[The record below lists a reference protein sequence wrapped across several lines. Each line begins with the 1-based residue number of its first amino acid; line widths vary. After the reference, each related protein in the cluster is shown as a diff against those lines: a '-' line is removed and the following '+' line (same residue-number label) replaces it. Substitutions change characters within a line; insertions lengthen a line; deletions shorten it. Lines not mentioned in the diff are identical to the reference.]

1 MLHFA
6 RWKVTLVLLVVLLG
20 LLFSIPN
27 LFTAQEIKDEYPSW
41 LPNGKIVLGLDLQ
54 GGAHILMQVEKDG
67 IIKDRLEILRGDVRS
82 ALREDKIGY
91 TGLAARDGAVQVRI
105 RDISQLDAARE
116 KLKDLVQPVS
126 TSLLSGGGAMET
138 SLEVNDDGL
147 IRLVLTEEGITARV
161 SSAVAQSVEVI
172 RRRVDELG
180 TTEPSIQREG
190 EDRILVQVPGLQDP
204 DRLKD
209 ILETTANLSFRMVDT
224 SMAPE
229 TALQSRPPLDS
240 EVLYEAEDPQ
250 NPKDQKNRV
259 PYLVK
264 KRVLISGDEL
274 DDAQPTFDS
283 RTNEPVVSF
292 RFNTSGAKKFAR
304 ITEQNVGLPF
314 AIVLDDEVISAPTIR
329 EPIRGG
335 SGIISGSFTA
345 ESANDLAVLMRAGA
359 LPAKLTI
366 VEERTVGP
374 GLGADSIAAGE
385 IAGIVGAFAVVV
397 FMIIAYGL
405 FGIFANIALVV
416 NVCLL
421 LGVLSFLG
429 ATLTLPGIAGIV
441 LTVGMAVD
449 ANVLIFERIREENN
463 YGRSTIAAIDLG
475 YSRALGTILD
485 ANITTFIAAIILF
498 SLGSGPVRG
507 FAITLAVGIVTTVF
521 SAFTFNRLL
530 VATWIK
536 YRRPSNLPI

>member
-6 RWKVTLVLLVVLLG
+6 RWKVALVLLVVLVG
-20 LLFSIPN
+20 LLFSLPN
-27 LFTAQEIKDEYPSW
+27 LFSDQELQDDYPSW
-41 LPNGKIVLGLDLQ
+41 LPNSKIVLGLDLQ

-67 IIKDRLEILRGDVRS
+67 IIEDRLEILRGDVRS

-105 RDISQLDAARE
+105 RDITQLDAARE
-116 KLKDLVQPVS
+116 KLQDLVQPVS
-126 TSLLSGGGAMET
+126 TSLLTGGGAMET

-147 IRLVLTEEGITARV
+147 MRLVLTEEGITARV

-229 TALQSRPPLDS
+229 TALQTRPPLDS
-240 EVLYEAEDPQ
+240 EILYEADDPQ
-250 NPKDQKNRV
+250 NPTAQENRV

-304 ITEQNVGLPF
+304 VTEQNVGLPF
-314 AIVLDDEVISAPTIR
+314 AIVLDDEVISAPSIR

-335 SGIISGSFTA
+335 VRHYF
-345 ESANDLAVLMRAGA
+345 R
-359 LPAKLTI
+359 
-366 VEERTVGP
+366 
-374 GLGADSIAAGE
+374 
-385 IAGIVGAFAVVV
+385 
-397 FMIIAYGL
+397 
-405 FGIFANIALVV
+405 
-416 NVCLL
+416 
-421 LGVLSFLG
+421 
-429 ATLTLPGIAGIV
+429 
-441 LTVGMAVD
+441 
-449 ANVLIFERIREENN
+449 LIH
-463 YGRSTIAAIDLG
+463 
-475 YSRALGTILD
+475 SRK
-485 ANITTFIAAIILF
+485 
-498 SLGSGPVRG
+498 RQ
-507 FAITLAVGIVTTVF
+507 
-521 SAFTFNRLL
+521 
-530 VATWIK
+530 
-536 YRRPSNLPI
+536 

>member
-6 RWKVTLVLLVVLLG
+6 RWKVVLVLTTVVVG
-20 LLFSIPN
+20 LLYALPN
-27 LFTAQEIKDEYPSW
+27 LFSSKTLSESFPSW
-41 LPNGKIVLGLDLQ
+41 LPANQLVLGLDLQ
-54 GGAHILMQVEKDG
+54 GGAHILLQVEEDG
-67 IIKDRLEILRGDVRS
+67 VIKERLDVLRGDVRS
-82 ALREDKIGY
+82 LLREDKIGY
-91 TGLAARDGAVQVRI
+91 TGLAIKDNAVQVRI
-105 RDISQLDAARE
+105 RDLGDLDAAKT
-116 KLKDLVQPVS
+116 KLQDLVQPVTS
-126 TSLLSGGGAMET
+126 SLLSSGGARET
-138 SLEVNDDGL
+138 ALDVADNGVIHLS
-147 IRLVLTEEGITARV
+147 LTEEGIAARV
-161 SSAVAQSVEVI
+161 SNAVNQSIEVI

-190 EDRILVQVPGLQDP
+190 DNRILVQVPGLQDS
-204 DRLKD
+204 DRLKN
-209 ILETTANLSFRMVDT
+209 ILESTAKLTFRMVDT
-224 SMAPE
+224 TMAPE
-229 TALQSRPPLDS
+229 TALQGRPPLDS
-240 EVLYEAEDPQ
+240 EVLYEVADKV
-250 NPKDQKNRV
+250 NPVPADQRT

-264 KRVLISGDEL
+264 KQVLISGDEL

-304 ITEQNVGLPF
+304 VTEQNVGMPF
-314 AIVLDDEVISAPTIR
+314 AIVLDNEVISAPTIR

-345 ESANDLAVLMRAGA
+345 ESASDLAVLMRAGA
-359 LPAKLTI
+359 LPADLTI

-385 IAGIVGAFAVVV
+385 IAGIVGSLAVVI
-397 FMIIAYGL
+397 FMFLSYGL
-405 FGIFANIALVV
+405 FGLFANIALTV
-416 NVCLL
+416 NVVLL
-421 LGVLSFLG
+421 IAVLSALG

-449 ANVLIFERIREENN
+449 ANVLIYERIREENN
-463 YGRSTIAAIDLG
+463 YGRSTIAAIDAG

-485 ANITTFIAAIILF
+485 ANITTFLAAIILF

-507 FAITLAVGIVTTVF
+507 FAVTLAVGIVTTVF

-530 VATWIK
+530 VASWIK
-536 YRRPSNLPI
+536 TRRPSNLPI

>member
-6 RWKVTLVLLVVLLG
+6 RWKVALVLLVVLLG

-27 LFTAQEIKDEYPSW
+27 LFSDQQIQDEYPSW

-54 GGAHILMQVEKDG
+54 GGAHILMQVEKEG
-67 IIKDRLEILRGDVRS
+67 IIEDRLEILRGDVRS

-105 RDISQLDAARE
+105 RDLTQLDAART
-116 KLKDLVQPVS
+116 KLKELVQPVS

-147 IRLVLTEEGITARV
+147 VRLVLTDEGISARV

-224 SMAPE
+224 SMAAE
-229 TALQSRPPLDS
+229 TALQTRPPLDS
-240 EVLYEAEDPQ
+240 EVLYEADDPQ
-250 NPKDQKNRV
+250 NPQDQANRV
-259 PYLVK
+259 PYLVQ

-304 ITEQNVGLPF
+304 VTEQNVGQPF

-385 IAGIVGAFAVVV
+385 IAGMVGALAVVV

-405 FGIFANIALVV
+405 FGIFANIALAV

-463 YGRSTIAAIDLG
+463 YGRSTIAAIDAG

-485 ANITTFIAAIILF
+485 ANITTFIAAVILF

-521 SAFTFNRLL
+521 SAFTFNRLI

-536 YRRPSNLPI
+536 YRRPSSLPI